1 MHRYLYV
8 YIYMYVNY
16 FSGVYLCSGFSF
28 TNNMRSLSQHLGSG
42 SLPPAAALGTYRMQ
56 TAPAS
61 AYPVNRTLAAGDDD
75 DDDLRK
81 L

>member
-1 MHRYLYV
+1 MLITPLECTSV
-8 YIYMYVNY
+8 I
-16 FSGVYLCSGFSF
+16 CGFSF
-28 TNNMRSLSQHLGSG
+28 ANDMRSLSQHLGSG

-61 AYPVNRTLAAGDDD
+61 AYPVNSTLAAGDENDDDDDDDD

>member
-1 MHRYLYV
+1 
-8 YIYMYVNY
+8 
-16 FSGVYLCSGFSF
+16 
-28 TNNMRSLSQHLGSG
+28 
-42 SLPPAAALGTYRMQ
+42 MQ

-61 AYPVNRTLAAGDDD
+61 AYPVNSTLAAGDENDDDD